1 MFNKS
6 TSFQYEKTLKAC
18 GKGQKSAI
26 QSLYKHDAPQM
37 LALAFRI
44 FGNLNYAEQAV
55 QRAFVTIWKNANTY
69 NEEAGPAKGWI
80 YSILRYH
87 IGVLYKQNY
96 EQIQATLQN
105 RDSALVETLSL
116 LQADIHASHAPHT
129 GFHAFLEELPLE
141 PQSCLINMYFSSG
154 EQASTATLLNMPLGR
169 FKENILLGLRHL
181 SKKLGNFP
189 YHIDNE
195 KIGEYVLGG
204 LSGEEERYVLQLFN
218 QDSTAASIA
227 LIWED
232 HFTHYLDQLPEQP
245 LHPRLWS
252 SIKHNMQNTEEV
264 GGILDA
270 IQDHDIS
277 GFSGLQ
283 ARIKELSKK
292 LSQNLR
298 LWQISSLVLATALL
312 FLVIIFPSTSNMT
325 RMIAVLSAPG
335 QNSQPAWVVKVNQEG
350 IAQIKPMIQQNI
362 ADNLEMEIWTQ
373 SDTGNN
379 DYRSLGAIKSNA
391 IITLTPEMLGK
402 VKPGQLF
409 QISLEPA
416 GGSPSGKPTGSILY
430 QGRLVDVSN

>member
-44 FGNLNYAEQAV
+44 FGNLSYAEQAV
-55 QRAFVTIWKNANTY
+55 QRAFVTIWKNAHTY

-87 IGVLYKQNY
+87 IGVVYKQHY
-96 EQIQATLQN
+96 DDLQSAQQN
-105 RDSALVETLSL
+105 RDSALVEPLGH
-116 LQADIHASHAPHT
+116 LQAGIHASHAPHT

-154 EQASTATLLNMPLGR
+154 EQAGTATLLNMPLGR

-181 SKKLGNFP
+181 SKKLDNFP
-189 YHIDNE
+189 YHAENE

-204 LSGEEERYVLQLFN
+204 LSGEEERHVLRLFN

-227 LIWED
+227 LIWEE

-264 GGILDA
+264 SGILDT
-270 IQDHDIS
+270 IQEP
-277 GFSGLQ
+277 GKPGLSGLL
-283 ARIKELSKK
+283 ARIRETGKK
-292 LSQNLR
+292 LSNNLK
-298 LWQISSLVLATALL
+298 LWQITSLVLAIVSVLL
-312 FLVIIFPSTSNMT
+312 ISIFPSSSNMAK
-325 RMIAVLSAPG
+325 MIAVLSSLG
-335 QNSQPAWVVKVNQEG
+335 QNHQAAWVLKVTEDG
-350 IAQIKPMIQQNI
+350 TARLKPLVQQNI
-362 ADNLEMEIWTQ
+362 DENLEMEIWTQ
-373 SDTGNN
+373 SAASSN
-379 DYRSLGAIKSNA
+379 DYRSLGTFKSSNPFT
-391 IITLTPEMLGK
+391 ISPEILGQ
-402 VKPGQLF
+402 VTAGQLF
-409 QISLEPA
+409 QISLEPV
-416 GGSPSGKPTGSILY
+416 GGSNANKPTGSILY
-430 QGRLVDVSN
+430 QGSLIDLSN